1 MRTGFT
7 ITLTDGTIFNSV
19 TENIVMANKPDI
31 ALPQLLTDTQNVIGR
46 NSSLTYNY
54 NCYQDRA
61 ITLNLAAKKYSSF
74 ANLKKVVAK
83 GMAGTIQFNYLNYYF
98 KFKAGISYVN
108 RDAKGIP
115 EVDVELVIEPFG
127 YLPPVTIIT
136 TEDFNVGNEVDTP
149 CRIYLYG
156 KGSFW
161 LNGTQIQITEDL
173 VVDTETLQVYAV
185 DDVNNPK
192 GTSCVCNLLKVKI
205 KPGTNKIRKDSTI
218 TNFAIHFNPVIF
230 E

>member
-7 ITLTDGTIFNSV
+7 ITLADGTTFDSV
-19 TENIVMANKPDI
+19 TEGIFMANKPEI
-31 ALPQLLTDTQNVIGR
+31 ELPQLLTDTQNVIGR

-61 ITLNLAAKKYSSF
+61 ITLNLVAKKYSSF

-98 KFKAGISYVN
+98 KFKAGISYAN

-136 TEDFNVGNEVDTP
+136 EDFNVGNEVDTP

-161 LNGTQIQITEDL
+161 LNNTQIQITEDL

-185 DDVNNPK
+185 DNVNNPK

-218 TNFAIHFNPVIF
+218 TNFAIHCNPIIF